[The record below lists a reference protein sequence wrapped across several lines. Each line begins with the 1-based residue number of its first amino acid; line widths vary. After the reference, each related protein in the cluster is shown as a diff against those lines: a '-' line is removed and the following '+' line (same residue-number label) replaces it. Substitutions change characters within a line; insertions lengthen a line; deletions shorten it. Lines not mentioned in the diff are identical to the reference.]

1 MILSQIIIIIVNTE
15 IKMPN
20 SYVAWIQANDA
31 LAKCM
36 GAQKVEAFQAMS
48 AADQEGVCR
57 TEANAV
63 RDLLTNDSVS
73 FRNLLDQRIAS
84 LKAAQQ

>member
-1 MILSQIIIIIVNTE
+1 
-15 IKMPN
+15 MPN

-48 AADQEGVCR
+48 PADQEGVCR

-84 LKAAQQ
+84 LKAAKQ